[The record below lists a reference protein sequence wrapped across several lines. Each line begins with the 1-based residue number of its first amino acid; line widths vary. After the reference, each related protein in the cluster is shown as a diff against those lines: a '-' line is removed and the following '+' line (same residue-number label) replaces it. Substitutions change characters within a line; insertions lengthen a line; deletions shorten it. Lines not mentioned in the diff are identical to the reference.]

1 MSRVGVHRMRTLA
14 AMPSED
20 HATIDRALDAQ
31 RDRIAR
37 YQFALRAFSAALW
50 LVAGLVTGREALFA
64 IVGYLLVATVVLA
77 VGWRHPRAVRRW
89 GFGTGIP
96 DIAFLFLARYFGHF
110 VAGTDPVR
118 VYLLTIAGF
127 VVMVF
132 VGLFSLQRGVIL
144 VSALLAVV
152 GSTVLLA
159 KGGDWQGI
167 AAAVFVCTVAGA
179 LGWVLVDW
187 IIGLVYAAARAQAAR
202 ERLGRYFSPSVA
214 DRIAARGASAAAGE
228 HREVTL
234 LFSDVRDF
242 TASAETMDSPQV
254 VAMLNEYLSRM
265 VEIVFAHGGTLDKF
279 IGDGILA
286 YFGAPLDQPGHARI
300 AVQCALDMLDALEE
314 LNRVRARRGEPAL
327 KIGIGIHT
335 GRVVVGD
342 IGSEQ
347 RREYTVIGDAVNLAS
362 RVEGLTKRQGV
373 PLLTTRA
380 TRTEAESAF
389 EWTASAVEEVKGKS
403 APVETFVP
411 ARKSPLGI
419 Q

>member
-167 AAAVFVCTVAGA
+167 AAAVFVCTVAGRSAGCSWTGSSA
-179 LGWVLVDW
+179 LSTPP
-187 IIGLVYAAARAQAAR
+187 RAHKRRASGSGAT
-202 ERLGRYFSPSVA
+202 SPPRSP
-214 DRIAARGASAAAGE
+214 IASPPGAHPPPPAS
-228 HREVTL
+228 
-234 LFSDVRDF
+234 
-242 TASAETMDSPQV
+242 TA
-254 VAMLNEYLSRM
+254 
-265 VEIVFAHGGTLDKF
+265 K
-279 IGDGILA
+279 
-286 YFGAPLDQPGHARI
+286 
-300 AVQCALDMLDALEE
+300 
-314 LNRVRARRGEPAL
+314 
-327 KIGIGIHT
+327 
-335 GRVVVGD
+335 
-342 IGSEQ
+342 
-347 RREYTVIGDAVNLAS
+347 
-362 RVEGLTKRQGV
+362 
-373 PLLTTRA
+373 
-380 TRTEAESAF
+380 
-389 EWTASAVEEVKGKS
+389 
-403 APVETFVP
+403 
-411 ARKSPLGI
+411 
-419 Q
+419 